1 MHYKEGS
8 MKRMIMFAGVLVFV
22 LTLLVVQDSIAQ
34 EKKKSAKKAAPNQEE
49 MMKRWQESMTPGEAH
64 KNLASMAGTWD
75 AEVKTWMSGPTGEP
89 MVSKATSECTVVL
102 GGRFVEEKVT
112 GEMMSQPFNGI
123 GYTGYDNMKKKYVSV
138 WMDNMGTMVMTMEG
152 TADKGGA
159 TYTFWGKIDDP
170 MTGAKNKKLKAV
182 TRVIDNNKHV
192 FEYYDVTSYGDKK
205 PTMTITYTRK
215 KS

>member
-1 MHYKEGS
+1 MN
-8 MKRMIMFAGVLVFV
+8 RTPILTRVLVLALAVFV
-22 LTLLVVQDSIAQ
+22 VGGLFAQ
-34 EKKKSAKKAAPNQEE
+34 EKKKPAKKTPSQDE

-64 KNLASMAGTWD
+64 KKLESLAGTWD
-75 AEVKTWMSGPTGEP
+75 AEVKTWMNGPTGEP

-138 WMDNMGTMVMTMEG
+138 WMDNMGTMVMNMEG

-159 TYTFWGKIDDP
+159 TYTYWGKMDDP
-170 MTGAKNKKLKAV
+170 MTGQNKKVKAV
-182 TRVIDNNKHV
+182 ARVIDNDKHV
-192 FEYYDVTSYGDKK
+192 FEYYDVTAYGDKK
-205 PTMTITYTRK
+205 PTMQITYTRK